1 MVKIKPQGSAVGT
14 SWILTRNFSVAAAFF
29 LSFFLLN
36 KYWMDI
42 IHETILDLTTI

>member
-29 LSFFLLN
+29 LSF
-36 KYWMDI
+36 
-42 IHETILDLTTI
+42 EEILDGYYSRDHP